1 MLHTNPN
8 DFNKII
14 LHAILRIIDLQ
25 RNVIFC
31 AHIHIIT
38 FKQAAPAK
46 PETPKYHPLPA
57 KIEDEE
63 MPVVFVTTKTAVCDG
78 GLPGLLLFLIVEGIF
93 LP

>member
-1 MLHTNPN
+1 M
-8 DFNKII
+8 
-14 LHAILRIIDLQ
+14 
-25 RNVIFC
+25 IFC
-31 AHIHIIT
+31 AHVHTT

-78 GLPGLLLFLIVEGIF
+78 GLPGLLKSLIVEGIY